1 MKRIDLSDP
10 QFEYDETDPPGF
22 RAGMVRPG
30 PSLGAQATGAT
41 LYELPP
47 GEALCPYHYELAEE
61 EWLLVVAGRVTVRT
75 PDETAEL
82 GPMELAFFP
91 PSPEGAH
98 QVLNESDEPVRVL
111 MWSQIV
117 YPAVTVYPDSDKIGV
132 YTKSRADNVMVK
144 RSSSVP
150 YYTDESR

>member
-1 MKRIDLSDP
+1 MKRIDLNDP
-10 QFEYDETDPPGF
+10 PFAYDETDPPGF

-30 PSLGAQATGAT
+30 PDLGARATGAT

-61 EWLLVVAGRVTVRT
+61 EWLLVVSGRVTVRT

-98 QVLNESDEPVRVL
+98 QVLNESSEPVRVL
-111 MWSQIV
+111 MWSQVV

-132 YTKSRADNVMVK
+132 YTRERADNVMVK
-144 RSSSVP
+144 RSASVP

>member
-10 QFEYDETDPPGF
+10 TFEYDETDPAGF

-30 PSLGAQATGAT
+30 PQLGAQATGAT

-91 PSPEGAH
+91 PAPEGAH
-98 QVLNESDEPVRVL
+98 QVLNESSEPVRVL
-111 MWSQIV
+111 MWSQVV

-132 YTKSRADNVMVK
+132 YTRSRADNVMVK

-150 YYTDESR
+150 YYTGESR

>member
-1 MKRIDLSDP
+1 MKRIDLSNP
-10 QFEYDETDPPGF
+10 EFEYDETDPAGF

-30 PSLGAQATGAT
+30 PSLGARATGAT

-75 PDETAEL
+75 PDETSEL

-98 QVLNESDEPVRVL
+98 QVLNESDSPVRVL
-111 MWSQIV
+111 MWSQVV

-132 YTKSRADNVMVK
+132 YTRDRADNVMVK
-144 RSSSVP
+144 RSASVP

>member
-30 PSLGAQATGAT
+30 PALGARATGAT

-61 EWLLVVAGRVTVRT
+61 EWLLVVSGRVIVRT
-75 PDETAEL
+75 PDETVEL

-98 QVLNESDEPVRVL
+98 QVLNESDSPVRVL
-111 MWSQIV
+111 MWSQVV
-117 YPAVTVYPDSDKIGV
+117 YPAVTVYPDSDKVGV
-132 YTKSRADNVMVK
+132 YTRDRSDDVMVK

>member
-1 MKRIDLSDP
+1 MKRIDLSSP
-10 QFEYDETDPPGF
+10 RFEYDETDPEGF

-30 PSLGAQATGAT
+30 PALGAKATGAT

-61 EWLLVVAGRVTVRT
+61 EWLLVVSGRVTVRT

-82 GPMELAFFP
+82 GPMQLAFFP

-98 QVLNESDEPVRVL
+98 QVLNDSDEPVRVL
-111 MWSQIV
+111 MWSQVV

-132 YTKSRADNVMVK
+132 YTQSRADNVMVK

>member
-1 MKRIDLSDP
+1 MKRIDLSNP
-10 QFEYDETDPPGF
+10 EFEYDETDPAGF

-30 PSLGAQATGAT
+30 PSLGARATGAT

-75 PDETAEL
+75 PDETSEL
-82 GPMELAFFP
+82 RPMELAFFP

-98 QVLNESDEPVRVL
+98 QVLNESDSPVRVL
-111 MWSQIV
+111 MWSQVV

-132 YTKSRADNVMVK
+132 YTRDRADNVMVK
-144 RSSSVP
+144 RSASVP